1 MWIMNE
7 THVHWADKVYR
18 VLSRQF
24 AFVECRGESE
34 LWVTVQF
41 VVYRRNW
48 TKSETYVDWA
58 GESQLS
64 DSSVCSVQKEL
75 N

>member
-1 MWIMNE
+1 MYTE
-7 THVHWADKVYR
+7 LVKVN
-18 VLSRQF
+18 
-24 AFVECRGESE
+24 
-34 LWVTVQF
+34 WVTVQF

-48 TKSETYVDWA
+48 TKSETYVHWA

-64 DSSVCSVQKEL
+64 DSSVCSLQKEL

>member
-1 MWIMNE
+1 MYTELVKVN
-7 THVHWADKVYR
+7 WA
-18 VLSRQF
+18 
-24 AFVECRGESE
+24 
-34 LWVTVQF
+34 TVQF

-48 TKSETYVDWA
+48 TKSEAYVDWA

-64 DSSVCSVQKEL
+64 HSSVCSVQKEL

>member
-1 MWIMNE
+1 MYTE
-7 THVHWADKVYR
+7 LVKVN
-18 VLSRQF
+18 
-24 AFVECRGESE
+24 
-34 LWVTVQF
+34 WVTVQF